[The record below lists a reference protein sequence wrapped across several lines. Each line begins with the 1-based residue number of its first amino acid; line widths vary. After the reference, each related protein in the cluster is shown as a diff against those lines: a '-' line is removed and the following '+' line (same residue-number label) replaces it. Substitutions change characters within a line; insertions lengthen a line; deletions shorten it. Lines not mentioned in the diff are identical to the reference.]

1 MEELSHAGAQLA
13 SRASS
18 WAVDAALLIAAGA
31 FGVAVVVGLGGAI
44 LGKIRDMMKAGATP
58 GQVATLLDQKING
71 SLGRIER
78 KLDVLD
84 EKVDGH
90 GERLARLEGRNGWDG
105 RDRRRTQ

>member
-1 MEELSHAGAQLA
+1 MEELSHGVGALA

-18 WAVDAALLIAAGA
+18 WAVDLALLIAAGSLA
-31 FGVAVVVGLGGAI
+31 VAVVVGLGGAI

-58 GQVATLLDQKING
+58 GQVATLLDQKINS

-78 KLDVLD
+78 KLDLLD

-105 RDRRRTQ
+105 RERRRP